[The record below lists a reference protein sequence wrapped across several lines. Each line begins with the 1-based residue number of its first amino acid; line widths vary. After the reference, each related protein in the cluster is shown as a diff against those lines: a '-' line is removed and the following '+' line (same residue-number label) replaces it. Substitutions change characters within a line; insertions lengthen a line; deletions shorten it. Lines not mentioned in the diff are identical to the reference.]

1 MGLFGQKKGTYQV
14 VGLSEL
20 KQIVNKHKLV
30 NSFQLGGDRPNI
42 YYDNGDN
49 WSITISSSDVAIYT
63 SRVRFEFD
71 ASYNGTVI
79 AIPRRSKIAYY
90 AHGDFSE
97 LDDGTPTPPKAN
109 VHIHAGSDEKKKK
122 PIKDVSEE
130 EPKPDFSKVR
140 KIVLT
145 ADSADVA
152 VIPVLEDD
160 TMDARIFTD
169 APSSQYTFTTRVKG
183 NTYFIEE
190 KAHGLRCK
198 EFRIELRIP
207 KGSYEALEIT
217 TVSGDLEGH
226 MDGLG
231 FDSINVSATSGD
243 IDLES
248 FRAGQVDFQSVSG
261 DVSIN
266 GYFYIV
272 NGTSTSGDINVIH
285 SYPGD
290 GSATLSSV
298 SGDISYNPIGIT
310 NLCYSANTLSGD
322 VNNNGYAQYDTGYS
336 ANVTLSTTSGD
347 INIQ

>member
-20 KQIVNKHKLV
+20 KQIVNKHKLA
-30 NSFQLGGDRPNI
+30 NGFQLGGDRPSI
-42 YYDNGDN
+42 YYDSGES
-49 WSITISSSDVAIYT
+49 WSISITNSAIAIHT
-63 SRVRFEFD
+63 SRVKFEFD

-79 AIPRRSKIAYY
+79 AIPHRSKIAYY

-109 VHIHAGSDEKKKK
+109 IHIQAGSDKKEKKKV
-122 PIKDVSEE
+122 KDVSEE
-130 EPKPDFSKVR
+130 EPKLDLSKVK

-160 TMDARIFTD
+160 TMDARIITD
-169 APSSQYTFTTRVKG
+169 APASQYTFSTRVKG

-190 KAHGLRCK
+190 KAHGLRCR

-207 KGSYEALEIT
+207 KGSYEALELT

-231 FDSINVSATSGD
+231 FDVVNVSATSGN
-243 IDLES
+243 IELES
-248 FRAGQVDFQSVSG
+248 FNAGQVDFQSVSG
-261 DVSIN
+261 DVSISGHFYTIN
-266 GYFYIV
+266 G
-272 NGTSTSGDINVIH
+272 NSTSGNIDVVH
-285 SYPGD
+285 SYLGD

-298 SGDISYNPIGIT
+298 SGDITYNPIGIT
-310 NLCYSANTLSGD
+310 NLSYSASTISGD

-336 ANVTLSTTSGD
+336 ANVTLSATSGD